1 MVRLAVIGNGERAAR
16 HDAALSMLADVEVA
30 AVIGPGTNGAH
41 GDLLAR
47 ADIDA
52 VVVCAPPGPAAEIA
66 LAAANAG
73 KRVIAEYPP
82 GANLDEAE
90 RVERAFRDS
99 GAMLDML
106 LPGRHHP
113 LSRQTKAAVD
123 AGQLGPLRYAH
134 TASISHWSADDQAA
148 SAEWRDTALGTA
160 AEAFVIDHAAEPL
173 DTVAWLFGD
182 AAVATVFARS
192 CSLTGDDAP
201 SRYVNIV
208 LSFVDGSQA
217 VVEVG
222 LTSGLPAHTGL
233 QRLALTG
240 MRGSAYFNER
250 DHDILITGNGMRALE
265 DDAVDGLA
273 AAYAALLNGESPDK
287 KAPASRLAFA
297 AAASL
302 RTGQPVEVGRS

>member
-16 HDAALSMLADVEVA
+16 HEAALRMLADVEVS
-30 AVIGPGTNGAH
+30 AVIGPGKNGAWNE
-41 GDLLAR
+41 LLMWP
-47 ADIDA
+47 DIDA
-52 VVVCAPPGPAAEIA
+52 IVVCAPPGPAVDIT
-66 LAAANAG
+66 LAAAKAG

-82 GANLDEAE
+82 GANAE
-90 RVERAFRDS
+90 ETEQVERACRD
-99 GAMLDML
+99 GGGRLDVL

-113 LSRQTKAAVD
+113 LSRQMKAALD

-134 TASISHWSADDQAA
+134 AASISHWSAADQTARAA
-148 SAEWRDTALGTA
+148 WGDTAPDT
-160 AEAFVIDHAAEPL
+160 EADAFAVEYGMGAL

-192 CSLTGDDAP
+192 CSLTGDESP
-201 SRYVNIV
+201 SRYVNALIA
-208 LSFVDGSQA
+208 FADGSQA
-217 VVEVG
+217 IVEVG
-222 LTSGLPAHTGL
+222 LTSGLPAQTGL

-250 DHDILITGNGMRALE
+250 DHDILINGNGVRALE

-273 AAYAALLNGESPDK
+273 VAYAALLRADSPARE
-287 KAPASRLAFA
+287 APASRLAFA

-302 RTGQPVEVGRS
+302 RTGEPVEVGR